1 MKNRIAFATPQILL
15 SVFLAGAL
23 VGCATSDG
31 PSRDKSFDA
40 GARERA
46 KPYLKDLVSY
56 DFRFSSPKGTCGP
69 LEADADWKDFV
80 WAAGACVHKQDW
92 NQVEKLGLEM
102 SSRHVDS
109 PWGAYFLGL
118 AAAGR
123 GALLRSHWMLDLAEK
138 KAGGPLA
145 LVRYEKARLL
155 EREEGPASAAKEMK
169 EAVKLDP
176 MMVAGQLWLAQVYH
190 RDRMLSEAERH
201 YRLALDS
208 KGDLYPA
215 LSGLSE
221 ILVEK
226 KNGPDA
232 VTFLSRA
239 LLLRPEVSETRVK
252 LAYVYETMMGEP
264 GKALQT
270 LRELRVAM
278 EKGRSKGRVGFD
290 LNQKILDLEKSMRP
304 TQKEQAQETQPGRQ
318 PAQSKK
324 GG

>member
-1 MKNRIAFATPQILL
+1 MRNRFFHAAPQVALGLL
-15 SVFLAGAL
+15 LTAGL
-23 VGCATSDG
+23 IGCATGSSLNG
-31 PSRDKSFDA
+31 GKSFDS

-46 KPYLKDLVSY
+46 KPFLKDLVSY
-56 DFRFSSPKGTCGP
+56 DFRFSSPKGTCAQMP
-69 LEADADWKDFV
+69 AESDWKDFV

-92 NQVEKLGLEM
+92 MQLEKLGLEM

-109 PWGAYFLGL
+109 PWGAYFLGI

-123 GALLRSHWMLDLAEK
+123 GEFLRSHWMLDLAEK

-155 EREEGPASAAKEMK
+155 EREEGPASAAKEMI

-176 MMVAGQLWLAQVYH
+176 QMVAGQLWLAQVYH
-190 RDRMLSEAERH
+190 RDRMLNEAERH
-201 YRLALDS
+201 YRLALDT

-232 VTFLSRA
+232 VIFLSRA
-239 LLLRPEVSETRVK
+239 LLLKPEVSETRVR
-252 LAYVYETMMGEP
+252 LAHVYETMMGEP

-290 LNQKILDLEKSMRP
+290 LNQKILDLEKSMKP
-304 TQKEQAQETQPGRQ
+304 VQKEQAQETQPGRQ

>member
-1 MKNRIAFATPQILL
+1 MMNRIALAAPQLVL
-15 SVFLAGAL
+15 SLAVACGL
-23 VGCATSDG
+23 VGCATGEG
-31 PSRDKSFDA
+31 PRRDKSFDA

-46 KPYLKDLVSY
+46 KPFLKDLVSY
-56 DFRFSSPKGTCGP
+56 DFRFSSPKRACAAV
-69 LEADADWKDFV
+69 EADADWKDYV
-80 WAAGACVHKQDW
+80 WAAGACVQKQDW

-118 AAAGR
+118 AASGR
-123 GALLRSHWMLDLAEK
+123 GEYLRSHWMLDLAEK

-145 LVRYEKARLL
+145 LVRFEKARLL

-190 RDRMLSEAERH
+190 RDRMLNEAERH

-226 KNGPDA
+226 KNGSDA
-232 VTFLSRA
+232 VIFLSRA
-239 LLLRPEVSETRVK
+239 LLLKPEVSETRVK
-252 LAYVYETMMGEP
+252 LAHVYETMMGEP

-290 LNQKILDLEKSMRP
+290 LNQKILDLEKSMKP
-304 TQKEQAQETQPGRQ
+304 VQKEQAQETQPGRQ